1 MLKLQVQ
8 ELLKLFTSPTKT
20 VKLNKYFSIKL
31 LDGKKQPI
39 KSQTVSITIGKKTY
53 NVKTNSQGLA
63 KLKIT
68 TKIAK
73 VGKVNV
79 KCTFKGNDYYKS
91 STVSFKLTVKK

>member
-1 MLKLQVQ
+1 M
-8 ELLKLFTSPTKT
+8 
-20 VKLNKYFSIKL
+20 
-31 LDGKKQPI
+31 
-39 KSQTVSITIGKKTY
+39 
-53 NVKTNSQGLA
+53 A

-91 STVSFKLTVKK
+91 SSLSFKLTVKK